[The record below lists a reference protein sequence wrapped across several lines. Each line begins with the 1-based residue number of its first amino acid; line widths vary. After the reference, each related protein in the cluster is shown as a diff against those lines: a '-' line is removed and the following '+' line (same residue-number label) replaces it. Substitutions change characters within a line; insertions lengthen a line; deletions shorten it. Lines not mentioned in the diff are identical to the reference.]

1 MALPK
6 CSIIPKPQKYDTLD
20 GTYVITSDTEVL
32 CIPEFMKAGKFIS
45 NFLKT
50 KKNASDGTIKFF
62 KDNKIPAEG
71 YKLKISPDGIT
82 VAASDENG
90 AFYGAV
96 TLKLMIMQS
105 KKASGVSVLSCAYI
119 YDYPKYSYRGCMMDE
134 ARHFYGVDAV
144 KKTLDNMALLKL
156 NKFHWHLCDDQG
168 YRIESE
174 VFPLLNE
181 ISSKRKYELLGG
193 AEILSKLGLNK
204 SGEEYFRYYKKDEI
218 REIVEY
224 ANKLCI
230 DIIPEIDLPGHT
242 VAILAA
248 YPELSC
254 LKGKY
259 EVYCENG
266 ITKDILCVSQ
276 EETYD
281 FIEKLLTEITE
292 LFPYKYFHMGGD
304 EAAKGHEIWEK
315 DCSVCQAKMKELG
328 LKNGKELQVYFNNR
342 VNDILK
348 KLGKTSIEWN
358 DGIGENTDA
367 DIVGHYWITRGP
379 LWVKNEN
386 NKRKFIVSTC
396 PSLYFDYNNAV
407 VPLKKVY
414 KFDAVKSGF
423 INEKNVLGLE
433 FESWSEWIDTYD
445 AWEFSV
451 YPRAYAFAEI
461 AWTKDE
467 YKNYKDFYKRL
478 DFFKMYMRSKNI
490 NYSRIEKRLWFKLR
504 NKTVFHLGNRGV
516 EYKYN
521 EELKTKELK
530 EKNI

>member
-1 MALPK
+1 MSLPK
-6 CSIIPKPQKYDTLD
+6 YSIIPKPQKYDALE
-20 GTYVITSDTEVL
+20 GTYIVTSDTEVL
-32 CIPEFMKAGKFIS
+32 CYPEFMKAGKYIS

-50 KKNASDGTIKFF
+50 KKDAHEGSIKFV
-62 KDNKIPAEG
+62 KDDKIPAEG
-71 YKLKISPDGIT
+71 YRLKVSNEGILISS
-82 VAASDENG
+82 SDVNG

-96 TLKLMIMQS
+96 TLKIMIMQS
-105 KKASGVSVLSCAYI
+105 KKSSGVAVLNCAYI
-119 YDYPKYSYRGCMMDE
+119 YDYPKYSYRGGMMDE
-134 ARHFYGVDAV
+134 ARHFFGVEAV

-204 SGEEYFRYYKKDEI
+204 GGDEYFHYYKKDEI

-224 ANKLCI
+224 AKNLCI

-254 LKGKY
+254 LKENY
-259 EVYCENG
+259 EVFCENG
-266 ITKDILCVSQ
+266 ITKDVLCVGQ
-276 EETYD
+276 DKTYD
-281 FIEKLLTEITE
+281 FVEKLLTEVAE

-304 EAAKGHEIWEK
+304 EVLKGRKIWEK
-315 DCSVCQAKMKELG
+315 DCPVCQAKMKELG

-342 VNDILK
+342 VNEMLK

-358 DGIGENTDA
+358 DGIGDNTDA
-367 DIVGHYWITRGP
+367 DIVGHYWLLRSPSWI
-379 LWVKNEN
+379 KAEN

-396 PSLYFDYNNAV
+396 PSLYFDYSYAIA
-407 VPLKKVY
+407 PLKKVY
-414 KFDAVKSGF
+414 KYNVVKSGF
-423 INEKNVLGLE
+423 INEKNVMGIE

-451 YPRAYAFAEI
+451 YPRIFAFAEV
-461 AWTKDE
+461 AWTEDKF
-467 YKNYKDFYKRL
+467 KNYKDFYKRL
-478 DFFKMYMRSKNI
+478 DFFKMYMKSKNI
-490 NYSRIEKRLWFKLR
+490 NYSRLEKKLWFKIK
-504 NKTVFHLGNRGV
+504 NKTVFHLGNRGA
-516 EYKYN
+516 EYEYN
-521 EELKTKELK
+521 EQLKMKELK
-530 EKNI
+530 ENNK